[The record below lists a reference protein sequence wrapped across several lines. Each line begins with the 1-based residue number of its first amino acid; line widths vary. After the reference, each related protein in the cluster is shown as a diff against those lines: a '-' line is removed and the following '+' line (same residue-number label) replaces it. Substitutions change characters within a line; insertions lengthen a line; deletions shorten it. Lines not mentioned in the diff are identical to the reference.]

1 MWMVPYYISQSF
13 RCIKQLSFMLMHKNP
28 HTCEVLF
35 MYYTYT
41 QERKVNLQKKRKG
54 NDDMREVPN
63 DVAES
68 IF

>member
-1 MWMVPYYISQSF
+1 
-13 RCIKQLSFMLMHKNP
+13 MLMHKNP

>member
-1 MWMVPYYISQSF
+1 
-13 RCIKQLSFMLMHKNP
+13 
-28 HTCEVLF
+28 

-41 QERKVNLQKKRKG
+41 QERKVNLQKKGKEMI
-54 NDDMREVPN
+54 MREVPN